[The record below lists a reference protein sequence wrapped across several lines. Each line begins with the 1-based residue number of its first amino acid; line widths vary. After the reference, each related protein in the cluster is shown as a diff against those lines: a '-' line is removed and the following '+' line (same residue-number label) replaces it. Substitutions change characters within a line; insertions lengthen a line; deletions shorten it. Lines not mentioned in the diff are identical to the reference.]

1 MAVSQPNK
9 ATKKWED
16 EKEEEGERPG
26 WWKTAWEKV
35 MQEEAIKKEAEWAR
49 KRQEEAKAKR
59 KRKGKARCSS
69 V

>member
-1 MAVSQPNK
+1 
-9 ATKKWED
+9 
-16 EKEEEGERPG
+16 
-26 WWKTAWEKV
+26 